1 MRRKI
6 KMERVHVSILSIASA
21 IILGFVSTT
30 AIAQNESANSRPVQ
44 KLAPANTAPAQ
55 SPAAQ
60 RASGDEK
67 YTFNFNQADLEAV
80 VKTVAKMTGKNFLL
94 DPRAK
99 GKITIVSATPVSKY
113 AAYQIFLSA
122 LKAQGFTAVPGTGGI
137 IKIVPVGEGKQSGQ
151 SPSSGLP
158 RGGDQIVTHIVT
170 IQNGS
175 ANKLIPLL
183 RPLMAPTSQLS
194 AYEPSN
200 SLIITDYAENIR
212 RLLRIVAQVDQPL
225 DVEVTVIPLKYA
237 SALDISDLISR
248 TMSQRNVP
256 AVKRPGEQLPGLSIV
271 PDLRTNS
278 LLVRSSNPGQL
289 KQLQNLVRKL
299 DVVATQS
306 GRTHVVYLRNSEA
319 PKLVEVLRG
328 LLEAETQ
335 KPTNAKGSKSTT
347 RKSLIQA
354 DEATNSLIINAP
366 DAVYN
371 NLRAVIEK
379 LDIRRA
385 QVYVEALIAEVTSD
399 KASALGFQWAA
410 ATDSGGNLIGATS
423 NFPAAGAGSIGS
435 VAADPTG
442 LANVPGLSIAM
453 LGPETVIGGKPVRSI
468 AGLAHALE
476 EDTNANILSTP
487 NLLTLD
493 NTEAKI
499 IVGQNV
505 PFVTGSYASTNGTST
520 ANPFQTIE
528 RKDVGLTLKIKPQIS
543 EGGLVRLSIYQEVSS
558 VLPTT
563 TSGASD
569 LITNKRS
576 LETTVTVDNGHTI
589 VLGGLIEDKLQ
600 NVAQKVKVLG
610 SIPLLGALFRYKK
623 KSKVKTNLM
632 VFLKPTIL
640 YNASDS
646 FNVTRGRYEYLMQ
659 RNQKASDERKTTL
672 DSFAP
677 VPVKPEAKARPEIPT
692 DTAKMPTNTPE
703 KPSDTEDN
711 SAPEGADN
719 ASPGQ

>member
-1 MRRKI
+1 MFTMFKRKLGNVAFLFGFSVT
-6 KMERVHVSILSIASA
+6 MAMAPAVTAAESNPGASRPLPS
-21 IILGFVSTT
+21 LGPAT
-30 AIAQNESANSRPVQ
+30 AVKSGTPVNNTPATNSSSAN
-44 KLAPANTAPAQ
+44 
-55 SPAAQ
+55 
-60 RASGDEK
+60 DK

-80 VKTVAKMTGKNFLL
+80 IKTVAKMTGKNFLL

-99 GKITIVSATPVSKY
+99 GKITIISSTPVSRN

-122 LKAQGFTAVPGTGGI
+122 IKAQGFTAIPGTGGI
-137 IKIVPVGEGKQSGQ
+137 IKIVPVGEGKQGGGNST
-151 SPSSGLP
+151 SRIP
-158 RGGDQIVTHIVT
+158 RGGDQIVTHIVA

-175 ANKLIPLL
+175 ADKLIPLL

-194 AYEPSN
+194 AYNPSN

-212 RLLRIVAQVDQPL
+212 RLLKIVEQIDQPL

-248 TMSQRNVP
+248 TMSSNQG
-256 AVKRPGEQLPGLSIV
+256 AAGVKRPGEQVPGLAIV

-289 KQLQNLVRKL
+289 KQLQSLVEKL
-299 DVVATQS
+299 DVVATK
-306 GRTHVVYLRNSEA
+306 GGNTHVVYLRNSDA
-319 PKLVEVLRG
+319 TKLAEVLRG
-328 LLEAETQ
+328 LLDAETQ
-335 KPTNAKGSKSTT
+335 NQAGKKGATNTN

-354 DEATNSLIINAP
+354 DAATNSLIINAT

-379 LDIRRA
+379 LDVRRA

-399 KASALGFQWAA
+399 KASELGFQWAA
-410 ATDSGGNLIGATS
+410 ATDAGGNVVGATT
-423 NFPAAGAGSIGS
+423 NFTAAGSGSINS
-435 VAADPTG
+435 I
-442 LANVPGLSIAM
+442 ANNPANFGANAGLSIAM
-453 LGPETVIGGKPVRSI
+453 LGPETVIAGQTVRSI
-468 AGLAHALE
+468 GGLAHALE
-476 EDTNANILSTP
+476 EATNANILSTP

-505 PFVTGSYASTNGTST
+505 PFVTGSYASTGSTAT

-543 EGGLVRLSIYQEVSS
+543 EGGLVRLTIYQEVSS
-558 VLPTT
+558 VLPTS

-576 LETTVTVDNGHTI
+576 LETTVTVDNGNTI
-589 VLGGLIEDKLQ
+589 VLGGLIEDKTQ
-600 NVAQKVKVLG
+600 NVTQKVKILG
-610 SIPLLGALFRYKK
+610 SIPILGALFRYKK

-646 FNVTRGRYEYLMQ
+646 YRVTEGRYEYLLKRNKKAEDQ
-659 RNQKASDERKTTL
+659 RRQTL
-672 DSFAP
+672 DSLT
-677 VPVKPEAKARPEIPT
+677 PVKPKAESPTRKVPGPEQLPEATNK
-692 DTAKMPTNTPE
+692 DTN
-703 KPSDTEDN
+703 
-711 SAPEGADN
+711 G
-719 ASPGQ
+719 